1 MPVAVIT
8 SKGQIT
14 IPKEVR
20 VALGLKTAEKV
31 VIVLEGGQAVL
42 SPLSGSVLDL
52 GGSMKRYKT
61 REVTDFG
68 AVRAAVRKV
77 VGRRTAARG

>member
-1 MPVAVIT
+1 MPVAVMT

-42 SPLSGSVLDL
+42 SPLKGSVLDL
-52 GGSMKRYKT
+52 GGSLKKYGTPAKA
-61 REVTDFG
+61 DFG
-68 AVRAAVRKV
+68 AVRAAVRKA
-77 VGRRTAARG
+77 VGRRAASRG